1 MVDQVFDKRFWSKA
15 KEIVLFSEPLVLV
28 LRMVD
33 SDKPALGFAY
43 EAMDQTKEQIK
54 ATYGDKRQK
63 YIPLWRIIDE
73 RLLKLATK
81 AKLHL
86 GQLI

>member
-15 KEIVLFSEPLVLV
+15 KKSVLFSESLVRV

-33 SDKPALGFAY
+33 SDKSIVGFVY
-43 EAMDQTKEQIK
+43 EAMEQIK

-63 YIPLWRIIDE
+63 YIPL
-73 RLLKLATK
+73 
-81 AKLHL
+81 
-86 GQLI
+86 